1 MRRVTASHDPR
12 PPLRERLLDA
22 ALRLIETRGWGQM
35 RVAHIAAE
43 AGVSRQS
50 AYNEFGSKAALGEAL
65 VMREFERH
73 LIGLGE
79 CLLDRQDDIE
89 AAVAEAV
96 LYTFRQA
103 SRDTVLR
110 SILTSAR
117 VGWSAEG
124 LVEVLRRRKIPP
136 LVLALRTV
144 TDLALQY
151 RPDLDPEALQLTV
164 DMVCRVTVSY
174 IVTPQ
179 GPPEESARRI
189 AAMATRV
196 LGTPVR

>member
-1 MRRVTASHDPR
+1 MTASRDVR
-12 PPLRERLLDA
+12 PPVRDRLLDA
-22 ALRLIETRGWGQM
+22 ARRLIETRGWAQM
-35 RVAHIAAE
+35 RVAHIASE

-73 LIGLGE
+73 LAGLGE
-79 CLLDRQDDIE
+79 CLLDQRDDIE

-96 LYTFRQA
+96 LYTFRRA
-103 SRDTVLR
+103 SRDTVLH

-124 LVEVLRRRKIPP
+124 LVAVLRRRKVPP
-136 LVLALRTV
+136 LTLALRTV
-144 TDLALQY
+144 TDLALHQ

-174 IVTPQ
+174 LVTPE
-179 GPPEESARRI
+179 GPPEDSARRI
-189 AAMATRV
+189 AAMAVRV
-196 LGTPVR
+196 LGVPVR